1 MLGVAHI
8 YAQGARGH
16 DPEGLAAALGALVTI
31 SVGTTAGHLALR
43 YRGTWRAPARI
54 AVWGTTVIVLALAAT
69 TLLPAMKRLWTT
81 PFALGVAGL
90 GVVVL
95 AVGIAVMDL
104 PSAKAWERVRDPIN
118 WPLVALGRN
127 SLLVYFGS
135 HLVLHLLHDHGGE
148 TSWADQL
155 ATRVD
160 WIVNERVGFVVVMVL
175 AWVAVTAVLH
185 RRRIY
190 LRP

>member
-1 MLGVAHI
+1 MM
-8 YAQGARGH
+8 
-16 DPEGLAAALGALVTI
+16 
-31 SVGTTAGHLALR
+31 
-43 YRGTWRAPARI
+43 
-54 AVWGTTVIVLALAAT
+54 LALAAA

-81 PFALGVAGL
+81 PFALGVAAL
-90 GVVVL
+90 GVVVF

-104 PSAKAWERVRDPIN
+104 PSVKAWERVRDPIS

-135 HLVLHLLHDHGGE
+135 HLVLHLLHDRGGE
-148 TSWADQL
+148 TSWAEQL
-155 ATRVD
+155 ATRVG
-160 WIVNERVGFVVVMVL
+160 WIVNERVGFVVVMAL
-175 AWVAVTAVLH
+175 AWVTVTAVLH